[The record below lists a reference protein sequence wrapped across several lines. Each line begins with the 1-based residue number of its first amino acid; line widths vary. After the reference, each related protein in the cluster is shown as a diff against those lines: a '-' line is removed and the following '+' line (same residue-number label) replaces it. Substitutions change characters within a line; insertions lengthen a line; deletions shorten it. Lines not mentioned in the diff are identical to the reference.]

1 MNNFI
6 LYPIIIP
13 FLFAAI
19 LILFPKR
26 VHLQRLITTIALL
39 LTAAASVFVCVR
51 IKGEGVL
58 SVTLG
63 DWNAP
68 FGISMVADMFSALL
82 VLTTSVVGL
91 FVVLYSFQAIG
102 LSREKYY
109 YYPGVLFLIT
119 GINGSFTTGDLFNLF
134 VFFEVL
140 LMASYLLIVIGG
152 EKIQLR
158 ESIKYILVNI
168 ISSTFFVVGV
178 AYLYSVTGTL
188 NMADLAVK
196 IPQVEHS
203 GIMTTIAILFLVIFG
218 LKGAIFPLYF
228 WLPGSYA
235 APPMP
240 IIALF
245 GALLTKVGV
254 YAIMRSYT
262 LFFTMDIG
270 FTHEILAFLSIATI
284 LVGCIG
290 ALAYFDV
297 KKIMIYNIVIAVG
310 VILFGVSQLNEPGL
324 QGAIYYI
331 VHDMLIKAALFF
343 LVGLLIMLFGTSDLR
358 KMGGLMK
365 TKPVLG
371 WFYLIA
377 AFGLAGIPPL
387 SGFAGKLLIV
397 RSGFE
402 GEHIW
407 GSIII
412 LVTSLLVLLSVMR
425 IFIYA
430 FWGEPV
436 KTQEVSSSKYKQ
448 LFAPAA
454 VLVCISILYGV
465 GTEWLYPYMDEAS
478 NVLQNPSIYI
488 DAVLKEEIK
497 WLYKFY

>member
-19 LILFPKR
+19 LMFFPKR
-26 VHLQRLITTIALL
+26 VSLQRIMTAVALL
-39 LTAAASVFVCVR
+39 FTMAASVYVGLQV
-51 IKGEGVL
+51 KNEGVL

-63 DWNAP
+63 DWKAP
-68 FGISMVADMFSALL
+68 FGISMVADMFSVLL
-82 VLTTSVVGL
+82 VLTTSVIAL
-91 FVVLYSFQAIG
+91 FVVLYSFQSIG
-102 LSREKYY
+102 IGREKHYY
-109 YYPGVLFLIT
+109 YSGVLFLIT

-152 EKIQLR
+152 EKVQLR
-158 ESIKYILVNI
+158 ESFKYILVNI
-168 ISSTFFVVGV
+168 VSSSFFVVGV

-196 IPQVEHS
+196 IPQVEYT
-203 GIMTTIAILFLVIFG
+203 GMMTTIAILFLIVFG

-240 IIALF
+240 ILALF

-254 YAIMRSYT
+254 YAIIRSYT
-262 LFFTMDIG
+262 LFFTIDIG
-270 FTHEILAFLSIATI
+270 FTHEILAYLSIATI
-284 LVGCIG
+284 IVGCIG

-310 VILFGVSQLNEPGL
+310 VILFGASQLNESGL
-324 QGAIYYI
+324 QGALYYI
-331 VHDMLIKAALFF
+331 LHDMLIKAALFF
-343 LVGLLIMLFGTSDLR
+343 LIGLLIVLFGTADLR

-365 TKPVLG
+365 TRPAFG

-397 RSGFE
+397 QSGFE
-402 GEHIW
+402 GEHFW

-412 LVTSLLVLLSVMR
+412 LVTSLLVLLSVIR

-436 KTQEVSSSKYKQ
+436 ETKQITNSRYKQ

-454 VLVCISILYGV
+454 LLVGISIFYGI
-465 GTEWLYPYMDEAS
+465 GTEWLYPYMVDAT

-488 DAVLKEEIK
+488 DAVLKE
-497 WLYKFY
+497 